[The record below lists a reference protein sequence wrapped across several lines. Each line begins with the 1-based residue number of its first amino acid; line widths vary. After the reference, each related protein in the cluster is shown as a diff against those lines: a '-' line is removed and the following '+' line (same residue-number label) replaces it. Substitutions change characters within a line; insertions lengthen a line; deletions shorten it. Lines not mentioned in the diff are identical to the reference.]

1 MDKLTKVVVPISKV
15 YNFNLRGI
23 DTMKKIIIPIFS
35 VLLISVLWYIKDER
49 INVNIPIPNK
59 IIVYKNGGSKT
70 LTSNDKNF
78 NDIIELTNKRVNKS
92 KSRNLEEDSDH
103 ITYLY
108 KNKLSWKCL
117 EFVYD
122 VDKSFQLEIKNNK
135 VEYKYKKLFFTIKAE
150 GGKDYGADMA
160 YGDKEYISIIS
171 GISYDEKI
179 MMKLLNIIDQEIK

>member
-1 MDKLTKVVVPISKV
+1 
-15 YNFNLRGI
+15 
-23 DTMKKIIIPIFS
+23 MKKIIISIFS

-49 INVNIPIPNK
+49 VNVNIPIPNK
-59 IIVYKNGGSKT
+59 IIIYKNGGSKT

-92 KSRNLEEDSDH
+92 KSRNLEEDSDYVN
-103 ITYLY
+103 YLY

-122 VDKSFQLEIKNNK
+122 ANKSFQLKIKNNK
-135 VEYKYKKLFFTIKAE
+135 VEYNYKKLFFTIKAE